1 MMSGQVEFYDE
12 ATAWGLIRG
21 DDGHLY
27 DLRGGHISG
36 ALPSVGD
43 KVVFEPQAAPGGPRA
58 TGVRRVPPTVTGP
71 APRGAVAPAATAP
84 APRNVVKT

>member
-1 MMSGQVEFYDE
+1 MMSGHIEFYDE

-36 ALPSVGD
+36 APPAIGD
-43 KVVFEPQAAPGGPRA
+43 KVVFEPQAAPGGRRA
-58 TGVRRVPPTVTGP
+58 TGIRRVPPALTGPAPRSGVPPTVTGP
-71 APRGAVAPAATAP
+71 RGASKA
-84 APRNVVKT
+84 

>member
-1 MMSGQVEFYDE
+1 MITGQVEFYDE

-36 ALPSVGD
+36 ARPSVGD

-71 APRGAVAPAATAP
+71 PARGVAPPAIPGPAA
-84 APRNVVKT
+84 RGVVKT

>member
-1 MMSGQVEFYDE
+1 MMSGHIEFYDE

-36 ALPSVGD
+36 APPAIGY
-43 KVVFEPQAAPGGPRA
+43 KVVFEPQAAPGGRRA
-58 TGVRRVPPTVTGP
+58 TGIRRVPATLTGPVPRSGVPPTVPG
-71 APRGAVAPAATAP
+71 PRGGGKA
-84 APRNVVKT
+84 